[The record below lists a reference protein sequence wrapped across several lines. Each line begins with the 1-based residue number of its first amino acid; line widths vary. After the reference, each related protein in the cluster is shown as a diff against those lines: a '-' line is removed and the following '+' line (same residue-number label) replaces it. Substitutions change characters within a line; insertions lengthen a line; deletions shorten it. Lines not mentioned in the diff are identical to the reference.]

1 VCIRPCL
8 VCPRGGALS
17 RIRSL
22 RHSALSLTSLGVA
35 GSKIQLL
42 YQTLIVKLE
51 VVQAAAPPPYVHYGA
66 AAAWALNP
74 EHAHLGAMVQP
85 TGTSL
90 RSIVS
95 NADQPSYSA
104 GGAAAG
110 GGLQQR
116 VAASMAAV
124 DEMQHTAA
132 AAARVQVQQHPFPRS
147 LLPKWF

>member
-1 VCIRPCL
+1 
-8 VCPRGGALS
+8 
-17 RIRSL
+17 
-22 RHSALSLTSLGVA
+22 
-35 GSKIQLL
+35 
-42 YQTLIVKLE
+42 LIVKLE